1 MIEFSMLELV
11 LLMANIVSWGAYFK
25 ASEQEKI
32 ARNVLMHFVKDEKA
46 REEIVRKWEEH
57 KKTYGV

>member
-1 MIEFSMLELV
+1 MLELV
-11 LLMANIVSWGAYFK
+11 LLIANIVSWGAYFK
-25 ASEQEKI
+25 AADSEKA
-32 ARNVLMHFVKDEKA
+32 ARNVLMHFVRDEKA